1 MHTVRNRKGARSGQ
15 RVPAKAPVSSA
26 VPPTA
31 GPPAVSPPAAK
42 AASKRA
48 KADFNQPF
56 LLAQAATPAFPPD
69 LILPPHRGAIIT
81 TAAWPAGMIAPA
93 LPTTPPLRAPFIAP
107 RGPATLPQ
115 SQPDRDRPG
124 HDSRRQEPPR
134 KAPHRDL
141 PPRPG
146 TRTARKAERRAMIA
160 AEHARRSAAATP
172 EVAAAC
178 APPAEM
184 PAAQPLLQPSPPGV
198 HWAAADDR
206 SPLPRH
212 RAPVVP
218 RQGLLDAMAASLGD
232 AGRFLARL
240 LPGSRRSR
248 ELRERVA
255 RTEARLRAMEA
266 QLAALEALRARV
278 QV

>member
-48 KADFNQPF
+48 KADFTRPF
-56 LLAQAATPAFPPD
+56 LLAQAATPAFPSD
-69 LILPPHRGAIIT
+69 LILPPRRGAIIT
-81 TAAWPAGMIAPA
+81 TAAWPAGMIPPA
-93 LPTTPPLRAPFIAP
+93 LPATPPLRAPFIAP
-107 RGPATLPQ
+107 RGPATIPQ
-115 SQPDRDRPG
+115 GQPDRDRPG

-146 TRTARKAERRAMIA
+146 TRTARKAQRRAMIT

-198 HWAAADDR
+198 HWVAPDDR

-212 RAPVVP
+212 RAPAVP
-218 RQGLLDAMAASLGD
+218 RPGLLDAMAASLGD